1 MTVARRAGTRHRRLG
16 NLLASKHAAAYL
28 LLLPGLVIHVGVI
41 GVPSVLTL
49 GISTLEW
56 DLTGPM
62 TFVGLEN
69 YRKILFEDEVF
80 FTAFTNNLRWLSLSM
95 TVPLVAGLG
104 AAVLISK
111 TKRAQL
117 FYRTAIFIAY
127 IFPTVVVARLWQM
140 FYHPF
145 FGINQVLES
154 AGLDWAAKVWLG
166 DPQIALYAVAFA
178 WNWHW
183 WAFPMVIFLAALQ
196 QIDRAYYEA
205 AAIEGAGDWQL
216 FYFVTLPLL
225 RPTLVFVV
233 LMSLLWGFIT
243 FDYVFVMTRGGPAN
257 SSEVMS
263 TWIITQAIDYRRM
276 GYASALAT
284 AIGLITG
291 AIIVC
296 YIYLRRRGLEV

>member
-1 MTVARRAGTRHRRLG
+1 MFVR
-16 NLLASKHAAAYL
+16 LLASKHAAAYL
-28 LLLPGLVIHVGVI
+28 LLLPGLVIHIGVI
-41 GVPSVLTL
+41 GLPSVLTL
-49 GISTLEW
+49 GISTLQW
-56 DLTGPM
+56 DITGPM

-95 TVPLVAGLG
+95 TLPLVAGLG

-111 TKRAQL
+111 TNRTQIL
-117 FYRTAIFIAY
+117 YRTAIFVAY

-154 AGLDWAAKVWLG
+154 VGLEWATRTWLG
-166 DPQIALYAVAFA
+166 DPQTALYAVAFA

-205 AAIEGAGDWQL
+205 AAIEGAGDWQSFL
-216 FYFVTLPLL
+216 FVTLPLL

-233 LMSLLWGFIT
+233 LISLLWGFIT

-257 SSEVMS
+257 HSEVMS

-276 GYASALAT
+276 GYASALA
-284 AIGLITG
+284 AAMGLITG
-291 AIIVC
+291 AIIAC